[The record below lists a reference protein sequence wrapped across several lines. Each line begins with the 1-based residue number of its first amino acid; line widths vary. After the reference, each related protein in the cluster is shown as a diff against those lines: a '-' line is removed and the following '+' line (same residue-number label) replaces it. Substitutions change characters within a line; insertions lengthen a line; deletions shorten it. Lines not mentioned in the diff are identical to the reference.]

1 MEKLVLMTRIAAI
14 GLWLTLSGGTHAE
27 SLYNEKTFQSL
38 VADSRAHRVGDLLT
52 VQITENATASSST
65 DFGSQRKNDV
75 GLRADVDGTLKHG
88 VGLQTDNGFD
98 SKGRTQRSGRLLAQ
112 ITVTVQEIRRNGDL
126 VVSGKQLLDI
136 NDEKQEIQ
144 LTGVVRP
151 RDIEDNNTIP
161 STRLGEANIRY
172 AGEGELAS
180 RQRPS
185 WWSRLLA
192 LIGW

>member
-1 MEKLVLMTRIAAI
+1 MEKLKSNLCIAMT
-14 GLWLTLSGGTHAE
+14 GLCLVMHGGVKAE
-27 SLYNEKTFQSL
+27 SLYNERTFHSL
-38 VADSRAHRVGDLLT
+38 VADAKAYRVGDLLT

-65 DFGSQRKNDV
+65 DFGSSRKNDV
-75 GLRADVDGTLKHG
+75 GLKADVDGALKHG
-88 VGLQTDNGFD
+88 LGLQTDNGFD

-112 ITVTVQEIRRNGDL
+112 ITVSVQEVRRNGDL
-126 VVSGKQLLDI
+126 VVSGKQLLNI

-151 RDIEDNNTIP
+151 RDIEDNNTVL
-161 STRLGEANIRY
+161 STRLGEANISY

-192 LIGW
+192 FIGW